1 MFIRYL
7 LIHACKWLVVCPS
20 IKLHESLPPQEA
32 NHLAKSHTPPGRA
45 RLVMAINV
53 HRGPASRA
61 MGSIRQ
67 PTDPSPSSAIKRT
80 GLAPPEII
88 GAAHR
93 TAGTRRRLWK
103 NPWFAT
109 GEETSLPSIIKFAGV
124 ILKASSAWSGRLRQ
138 CSLFRG
144 LWRCAVDSSWSL
156 LALCLV
162 EF

>member
-88 GAAHR
+88 GAAPAPR
-93 TAGTRRRLWK
+93 VPGDGCGKTLGSLQAKKLRYLPLLNLRSNFKSKFSLVRSATPVLTLPRSLEVCSRL
-103 NPWFAT
+103 FMV
-109 GEETSLPSIIKFAGV
+109 S
-124 ILKASSAWSGRLRQ
+124 ASFVS
-138 CSLFRG
+138 F
-144 LWRCAVDSSWSL
+144 
-156 LALCLV
+156 
-162 EF
+162 